1 MRAHTELKRANLS
14 GVQKRSASKR
24 TGDPALP
31 QELPKLTDV
40 YFQLCSFA
48 YYLVFLFSDTN
59 GLSVLGA
66 EICIYNL
73 NDYKQDDCAEFT
85 LSVTLYHESPAT
97 KIFFF
102 CQIIE

>member
-1 MRAHTELKRANLS
+1 MRAALRRTEKGS
-14 GVQKRSASKR
+14 S
-24 TGDPALP
+24 LP

-85 LSVTLYHESPAT
+85 LSVTLYHDSPAT
-97 KIFFF
+97 KIFFVAKSLNNIF
-102 CQIIE
+102 